1 MYSRRHLL
9 AAIGVGISALPHA
22 AAAGALAS
30 PAAIPRATAIT
41 KVFGDGQRFVAVAL
55 DYGRPIQRANLSTQ
69 TFRVEGRTV
78 INAYVSDAPEP
89 GAGAQVGRYAIL
101 ELDPDD
107 PGAVLK
113 ASGPGGRSATGASG
127 APGGDAGAMSGP
139 PPGMAAPK
147 FKRAAASIT
156 QTAPVTGADGRRYPP
171 SSTPIVT
178 TQIRNLIVDDFRQLI
193 FRDPAT
199 GDVLKYNL
207 FVPKGYDPARTY
219 PLVLFMHDAGA
230 TSDDPLTTLRQGLGA
245 VAWASPEDQTK
256 RPCFVLAPQYASPTV
271 NDRSEATSLL
281 DTTVHLVESL
291 ATQYNLDRN
300 RLYATGQSGGAMM
313 SIAMDIKYPDL
324 FAASYIV
331 AGQWD
336 VAKVAPLA
344 SDRLWILVS
353 QGDLKAYP
361 GQNTITAALEAE
373 GAKVA
378 RAVWDGRSTPEQFAA
393 VVGSLE
399 AQNAPI
405 NYVALAK
412 GTVVPPGQSDDGGS
426 NHINTWRVAY
436 AIEGI
441 RAWLFRQ
448 TREGAPK
455 G

>member
-1 MYSRRHLL
+1 MYSRRRFL
-9 AAIGVGISALPHA
+9 AAMGVGISVLPRVA
-22 AAAGALAS
+22 AARPAEAS
-30 PAAIPRATAIT
+30 LAAIPRATAIT

-55 DYGRPIQRANLSTQ
+55 DYGRPMQRTNLSVQ
-69 TFRVEGRTV
+69 TFRVDGRTI
-78 INAYVSDAPEP
+78 INAYVSHAPEP
-89 GAGAQVGRYAIL
+89 GAAAQVGRYVIL

-113 ASGPGGRSATGASG
+113 ASGLRGRSTRASG

-171 SSTPIVT
+171 SGTPIVT
-178 TQIRNLIVDDFRQLI
+178 TQIRNLIVDDFRQLE
-193 FRDPAT
+193 FRDPTT

-207 FVPKGYDPARTY
+207 FVPKGYDPARSY

-245 VAWASPEDQTK
+245 VAWASPEDQAK

-291 ATQYNLDRN
+291 ATKYNLDRN

-336 VAKVAPLA
+336 ATRVAPLA
-344 SDRLWILVS
+344 GDRLWILVS
-353 QGDLKAYP
+353 QGDLKAFP
-361 GQNTITAALEAE
+361 GQNAITAALEAE

-393 VVGSLE
+393 AVRSLE

-412 GTVVPPGQSDDGGS
+412 GTVVPPGQPDDGGS
-426 NHINTWRVAY
+426 NHINTWRIAY

-441 RAWLFRQ
+441 RAWLFHQ
-448 TREGAPK
+448 TREGARPD
-455 G
+455 